1 MELSPEAQEIKRKKY
16 REYQKAWR
24 KKNPEKNAINQAN
37 YWENLAKRVRAA
49 EQEAENENK
58 QPPPS
63 KEWATY
69 QKPDSKA
76 IFIYN
81 RRFLLSCQLKGEFH
95 YDGAYQN

>member
-58 QPPPS
+58 
-63 KEWATY
+63 
-69 QKPDSKA
+69 
-76 IFIYN
+76 
-81 RRFLLSCQLKGEFH
+81 
-95 YDGAYQN
+95 